1 MITLEKLTNELQI
14 NNIDE
19 VCGGWTTTG
28 GSSGSN
34 DHTRVSIRLFGTYQI
49 NLISIH
55 WTLT

>member
-28 GSSGSN
+28 GSSGGSDRYHWSIKYKGLSIISFSIN
-34 DHTRVSIRLFGTYQI
+34 HT
-49 NLISIH
+49 
-55 WTLT
+55 WT

>member
-19 VCGGWTTTG
+19 VYGGWTTTG

-34 DHTRVSIRLFGTYQI
+34 DRSRYSIRILGTFQFNYTV
-49 NLISIH
+49 H